1 MIVKQAKLLCYTFF
15 YIFDHFFLLL
25 VIEKKNKKIKNL
37 HKTLFL

>member
-25 VIEKKNKKIKNL
+25 VIEKKKIK
-37 HKTLFL
+37 K